1 MLSKFRFKGLT
12 RAVILATL
20 TFSLIACGGGNNTTT
35 TEAPAGGG
43 TTAEAPAGG
52 GNLSGSI
59 AADGSS
65 TVFPISEAMAEEF
78 QTANSGVQVTVGTS
92 GTGGGFEKFCNGETQ
107 VSNASRPIEA
117 DEIAACQSKGVE
129 FVEVPV
135 AFDALSVVVNPQN
148 DWAECLTVA
157 ELKKIWEPAAQGKV
171 SNWSQVRS
179 GFPNA
184 PLALFGPGTDSGTF
198 DYFTD
203 VINGEEGASR
213 GDYTASEDDNVLV
226 QGVEGNQNALGYFGY
241 AYYEENQ
248 QRLKAVQIDSG
259 NGQCVAP
266 SPETVLDGTYVPLT
280 RPLFVYV
287 NKQAAEERPEVKAF
301 LDFHLD
307 AANKGLVE
315 EAGYVP
321 LSDSI
326 LQKAKA
332 RLDAGTTGTIFKE
345 GIESGANIEELL

>member
-1 MLSKFRFKGLT
+1 MLFKFRFKRLT
-12 RAVILATL
+12 RAAILAFL

-35 TEAPAGGG
+35 TESPAAGGG
-43 TTAEAPAGG
+43 TTTEAPAAS
-52 GNLSGSI
+52 NLSGSI

-65 TVFPISEAMAEEF
+65 TVFPVTEAMAEEF

-117 DEIAACQSKGVE
+117 DEIAACQQKGVE

-135 AFDALSVVVNPQN
+135 AFDALSVVVNPEN
-148 DWAECLTVA
+148 DWAECLTVE
-157 ELKKIWEPAAQGKV
+157 ELKTIWQPSAQGQI
-171 SNWSQVRS
+171 SNWSQVRD
-179 GFPNA
+179 GFPDA

-226 QGVEGNQNALGYFGY
+226 QGVAGNRNALGYFGY
-241 AYYEENQ
+241 AFYSEN
-248 QRLKAVQIDSG
+248 RDRIKSVQIDSG

-266 SPETVLDGTYVPLT
+266 TPETVLDGTYRPLT

-287 NKQAAEERPEVKAF
+287 SKQALERPEVKAF
-301 LDFHLD
+301 MDFYLD

-321 LSDSI
+321 LSDAI
-326 LQKAKA
+326 VTKAKA

-345 GIESGANIEELL
+345 GIEEGANIEELL